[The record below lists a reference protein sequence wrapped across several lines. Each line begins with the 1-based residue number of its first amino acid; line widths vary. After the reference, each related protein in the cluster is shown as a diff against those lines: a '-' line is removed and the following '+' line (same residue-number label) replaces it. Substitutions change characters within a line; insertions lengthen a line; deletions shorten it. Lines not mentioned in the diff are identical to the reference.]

1 MKVRAMEHTK
11 NCSNDNSVHTVHIS
25 SAKFSLTL
33 STAESARNEGKN
45 NIKIFKQR
53 FHLRLNSDVMT
64 IDKIIIAALQMLKI
78 FSSYCEKGFVIT
90 FELEIVDAFLHEN
103 VLLGQKRT
111 HFL

>member
-33 STAESARNEGKN
+33 STAESARDEGKN
-45 NIKIFKQR
+45 NKKIFKQR
-53 FHLRLNSDVMT
+53 FPLHLNSDVMT

-78 FSSYCEKGFVIT
+78 FSAIARRD
-90 FELEIVDAFLHEN
+90 L
-103 VLLGQKRT
+103 
-111 HFL
+111 